1 MEFENSVMAE
11 KRETLSQMLVQLMDQ
26 KDERTKE
33 LQTRLRELED
43 QKSNETENYW
53 LIQYQKLLD
62 AKPKVVK
69 KNLKPNL
76 IN

>member
-11 KRETLSQMLVQLMDQ
+11 KRETLSQMLVHLMDQ

-43 QKSNETENYW
+43 QKSAETENYW

-62 AKPKVVK
+62 AKPKVR
-69 KNLKPNL
+69 
-76 IN
+76 

>member
-69 KNLKPNL
+69 KTLSL
-76 IN
+76 T

>member
-62 AKPKVVK
+62 AKPKVIK
-69 KNLKPNL
+69 KP
-76 IN
+76 